1 MYPIIRV
8 LKEVLR
14 AKRMPPLDALGAH
27 VSYHRCWP
35 HDLDVYLEMNNG
47 RILSILDIGRTG
59 LAQRVGLIGALKD
72 NKWGMTM
79 AGNSVR
85 YRKRIRPFAKFRT
98 VSRAVGWDE
107 KFFYLEHSIWIGK
120 DCAVQALFRA
130 AVTDENGIVSPAAVF
145 AHVGHD
151 GKSPA
156 KPAWV
161 QAWIDADN
169 TRPWPPEFGGTHED
183 PVDAGAIARPI
194 TSTAP
199 SASL

>member
-8 LKEVLR
+8 LKEALR
-14 AKRMPPLDALGAH
+14 AKRMPPLEALGAH

-35 HDLDVYLEMNNG
+35 HDLDVYMEMNNG

-85 YRKRIRPFAKFRT
+85 YRKRIRLFAKFRA
-98 VSRAVGWDE
+98 VSRAVGWDD

-130 AVTDENGIVSPAAVF
+130 AVTDKNGIVSPAVVF

-151 GKSPA
+151 GKSPE

-161 QAWIDADN
+161 HAWIDADN
-169 TRPWPPEFGGTHED
+169 KRPWPPKFGQTLAELGSSGPIAQ
-183 PVDAGAIARPI
+183 PV
-194 TSTAP
+194 TSAAP